1 MFWYYACRKNA
12 MEYTHNVGGIL
23 SPEQMEQERLAAEQ
37 RRNEAWEDLRSRAED
52 IRIIDFHTHIF
63 PDRIAAGALH
73 ALAEESQTIPFTA
86 ATADSLQESMKEAG
100 VDLSIVLPVV
110 THADKTARINIS
122 AARTN
127 ETSDRTG
134 ILSFA
139 GIHPGVE
146 DPEKELKFAKKLG
159 LKGIKLHPDYYRMP
173 FDSPETMRII
183 DLASELDLI
192 ILTHAGKDI
201 GLYPPTCCPV
211 DAIRRVIRE
220 IHPPKLVLAHMGGWN
235 DWDEVLEKLAGEDVY
250 FDTAFS
256 IGDIHWMDQPKHGF
270 HQLSDEDFVKLTY
283 AVGTDRVLFA
293 TDCPWAEQKDYVN
306 RIEAMPF
313 TPEEKQAIFA
323 GNAKQLLDM

>member
-1 MFWYYACRKNA
+1 
-12 MEYTHNVGGIL
+12 MEYVHGAAGIF
-23 SPEQMEQERLAAEQ
+23 SPEQMEREKLAAEQ
-37 RRNEAWEDLRSRAED
+37 RRNEAWESLKARAED

-63 PDRIAAGALH
+63 PDRIAKGALH

-86 ATADSLQESMKEAG
+86 ATAESLRESMREAG

-110 THADKTARINIS
+110 THADKTGKINLS
-122 AARTN
+122 AAKTN
-127 ETSDRTG
+127 ETDTG

-146 DPEKELKFAKKLG
+146 DPKKELKFAKALG
-159 LKGIKLHPDYYRMP
+159 LKGVKLHPDYYRMS

-183 DLASELDLI
+183 DLAAEMDMI

-211 DAIRRVIRE
+211 DAIKRVIRE

-270 HQLSDEDFVKLTY
+270 HQLSDEAFVKLVY

-293 TDCPWAEQKDYVN
+293 TDCPWAEQIDYVN
-306 RIEAMPF
+306 RIKAMPF

-323 GNAKQLLDM
+323 GNAKRLLGL